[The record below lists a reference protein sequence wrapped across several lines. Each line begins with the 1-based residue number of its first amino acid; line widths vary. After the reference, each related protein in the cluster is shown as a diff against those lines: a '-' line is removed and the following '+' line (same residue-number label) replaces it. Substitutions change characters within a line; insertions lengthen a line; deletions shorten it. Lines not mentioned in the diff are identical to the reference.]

1 MLTYCW
7 QCRVPRWTW
16 NDLDTFGNDWI
27 SFLSIE
33 GKGPHAKDIV
43 LPTKKCDEF
52 ECEGGSKIK
61 NSKAD
66 AS

>member
-1 MLTYCW
+1 M
-7 QCRVPRWTW
+7 QK
-16 NDLDTFGNDWI
+16 TF
-27 SFLSIE
+27 F
-33 GKGPHAKDIV
+33 
-43 LPTKKCDEF
+43 LPTNNCDEF